1 MNIKPRARRSDGA
14 RNVILESSADAL
26 NNEDN
31 RASRLKL
38 TSHRGDAGALPKA
51 NIYREPEMKVLIVED
66 EPKVVD
72 YLRTGLTEHGWVVEA
87 AFDGEEGAYLAI
99 EYDFDVIVL
108 DVMLPK
114 LDGYG
119 VLKALRARKQTPVI
133 MLTARD
139 RIDDRVLGLREG
151 ADDYLTKPFS
161 FRELVERLHALT
173 RRTRSQESNVLV
185 IGDLSVD
192 LINRRATRDGIRL
205 DLTAK
210 EFQLLSVLARRRGET
225 LSKTVITEQVWDINF
240 ESNANVVETAVKRLR
255 AKLDGPFSAKLL
267 HTIRGMGYVLELR
280 ETPDD
285 GRL

>member
-1 MNIKPRARRSDGA
+1 
-14 RNVILESSADAL
+14 
-26 NNEDN
+26 
-31 RASRLKL
+31 
-38 TSHRGDAGALPKA
+38 
-51 NIYREPEMKVLIVED
+51 MKVLIVED

-72 YLRTGLTEHGWVVEA
+72 YLRTGLTVHGWVVEA

-280 ETPDD
+280 ETADD

>member
-1 MNIKPRARRSDGA
+1 
-14 RNVILESSADAL
+14 
-26 NNEDN
+26 
-31 RASRLKL
+31 
-38 TSHRGDAGALPKA
+38 
-51 NIYREPEMKVLIVED
+51 
-66 EPKVVD
+66 
-72 YLRTGLTEHGWVVEA
+72 
-87 AFDGEEGAYLAI
+87 
-99 EYDFDVIVL
+99 
-108 DVMLPK
+108 MLPK

-255 AKLDGPFSAKLL
+255 AKLDGPFPAKLL

>member
-1 MNIKPRARRSDGA
+1 
-14 RNVILESSADAL
+14 
-26 NNEDN
+26 
-31 RASRLKL
+31 
-38 TSHRGDAGALPKA
+38 
-51 NIYREPEMKVLIVED
+51 MKVLIVED

-72 YLRTGLTEHGWVVEA
+72 YLRTGLTEHGWSVEA

-280 ETPDD
+280 ETADD